1 MSKPINKSD
10 TKDFNTEIRVRAH
23 QKQSQMMSEFIS
35 DTNETFGIHF
45 IGVKAIRAQMKASE
59 DSDRWP
65 LVLLELMKPSIIVLY
80 IIRQD

>member
-1 MSKPINKSD
+1 L
-10 TKDFNTEIRVRAH
+10 
-23 QKQSQMMSEFIS
+23 
-35 DTNETFGIHF
+35 